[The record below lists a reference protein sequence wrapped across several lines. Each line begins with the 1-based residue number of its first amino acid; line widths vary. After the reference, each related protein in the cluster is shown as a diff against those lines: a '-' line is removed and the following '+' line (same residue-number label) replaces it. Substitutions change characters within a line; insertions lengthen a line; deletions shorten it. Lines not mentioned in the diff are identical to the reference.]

1 MDKELLKMSKSL
13 NGVLEDMLGDGK
25 DSFKNKVQERI
36 SDGFNEKASLSIEKF
51 EDGRAETHIEGSNIG
66 VLIALAGLEKTVL
79 EKLDVPRDGWELIK
93 HSVGTKEAE

>member
-1 MDKELLKMSKSL
+1 MDKELIEMLKGL
-13 NGVLEDMLGDGK
+13 NEVLEDMLGDGK

-36 SDGFNEKASLSIEKF
+36 SDGFNEKANLSIEKF

-79 EKLDVPRDGWELIK
+79 EKLDVPRGAWELIK
-93 HSVGTKEAE
+93 HSVGTEEAE

>member
-1 MDKELLKMSKSL
+1 MDKELLEMLKSL

-25 DSFKNKVQERI
+25 DSFKNKVQKRI
-36 SDGFNEKASLSIEKF
+36 SDGLNEKASLSIEKF

-79 EKLDVPRDGWELIK
+79 EKLDVPRGAWELIK
-93 HSVGTKEAE
+93 HSVGTEEAE